1 MLKYARNY
9 HTSEIQS
16 CAFPSLRFY
25 SLMAGILSR
34 AGRIARNGTYTGDD
48 WVQSSQEVG
57 DALEATG
64 AQLHIEGVEHIT
76 ALESPCVFVANH
88 MSTLETFFL
97 PCIIQPIRDVTFVVK
112 ASLLK
117 YPCLGPVL
125 KSRDPLVVGRKNP
138 REDLN
143 VVLDGGGR
151 HLASGRSVII
161 FPQGTRSH
169 TVDSG
174 AFSSLGV
181 KLARKAKV
189 PVVPIALKTDAWGT
203 GTIIKDIGWIRPE
216 LPVHIRFGA
225 PVSIAGNGK
234 AEHEEIVAYI
244 CDWHERW
251 IQEVQTK
258 ETPR

>member
-1 MLKYARNY
+1 MNKYAHNY
-9 HTSEIQS
+9 HTSEVRS

-25 SLMAGILSR
+25 SLMAGILLR
-34 AGRIARNGTYTGDD
+34 AGRIARSGTYTGND
-48 WVQSSQEVG
+48 WIHSSQEVG
-57 DALEATG
+57 DALEAAG
-64 AQLHIEGVEHIT
+64 ARLHIEGVEHIT

-88 MSTLETFFL
+88 MSTLETFLL

-112 ASLLK
+112 GSLLK

-138 REDLN
+138 REDLGI
-143 VVLDGGGR
+143 VLDGGSR

-169 TVDSG
+169 SVDPES
-174 AFSSLGV
+174 FSSLGV

-189 PVVPIALKTDAWGT
+189 PVIPIALKTDAWGT
-203 GTIIKDIGWIRPE
+203 GAIIKDIGWIRPE

-225 PVSIAGNGK
+225 PVSIMGNGK

>member
-1 MLKYARNY
+1 MSKYARNY
-9 HTSEIQS
+9 HTSEVRS
-16 CAFPSLRFY
+16 CAFPSLHFY
-25 SLMAGILSR
+25 SLMIGILSR

-48 WVQSSQEVG
+48 WVHSSEEVG

-64 AQLHIEGVEHIT
+64 ARLNIEGVEHVT
-76 ALESPCVFVANH
+76 ALKSPCVFVANH
-88 MSTLETFFL
+88 MSTLETFLL

-112 ASLLK
+112 GSLLK

-125 KSRDPLVVGRKNP
+125 QSRDPLVVGRKNP
-138 REDLN
+138 REDLS
-143 VVLDGGGR
+143 VVLDGGSK

-169 TVDSG
+169 TVDPE

-203 GTIIKDIGWIRPE
+203 GAMIKDVGWIRPE
-216 LPVHIRFGA
+216 LPVHIRFGS

-244 CDWHERW
+244 RGWHERW
-251 IQEVQTK
+251 LQEVQTK
-258 ETPR
+258 GTPR